1 MWNDANHN
9 GIQDAGE
16 TGISGVT
23 VTFYASNGTTVL
35 GTTTTDAN
43 GLYHFT
49 GLTAGTYYV
58 GFTAPGG
65 YTISPQYQG
74 SDTSKDSNANVTTGM
89 SDAVTLT
96 AGQTDD
102 TIDAGMYQA
111 ASLAPGRLCVE

>member
-1 MWNDANHN
+1 M
-9 GIQDAGE
+9 
-16 TGISGVT
+16 T
-23 VTFYASNGTTVL
+23 VTLYASNGTTVL

-102 TIDAGMYQA
+102 TIDAGMYQPA
-111 ASLAPGRLCVE
+111 AWATLCGMMRTIMAFRIAGRRASRT